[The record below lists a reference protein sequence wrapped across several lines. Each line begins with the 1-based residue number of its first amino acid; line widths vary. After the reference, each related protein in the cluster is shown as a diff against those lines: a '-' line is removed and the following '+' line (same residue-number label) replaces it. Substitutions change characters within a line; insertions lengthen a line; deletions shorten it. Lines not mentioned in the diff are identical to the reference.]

1 VIVSYQMVFLIF
13 TWGNSMRT
21 NTDITIYKRRLD
33 TKSKIY
39 TWKRLY
45 IKAVM
50 WQEEQG
56 TSFKNGFTE
65 SKNVRIFIP
74 IDYVEICDFIE
85 GDIVLRGNI
94 NVDTTED
101 FPNCLIDRYVI
112 KTIKKRD
119 FGSHNLQHIEIVGE

>member
-1 VIVSYQMVFLIF
+1 MIVSYLMVFLISI
-13 TWGNSMRT
+13 WGNSMKT

-33 TKSKIY
+33 VKSKIY
-39 TWKRLY
+39 IWERLY
-45 IKAVM
+45 IEAVM

-74 IDYVEICDFIE
+74 IEYVEKCDFIE
-85 GDIVLRGNI
+85 GDIVVRGNI
-94 NVDTTED
+94 NADTTID
-101 FPNCLIDRYVI
+101 FPNCLINRYVI